1 MSPTTTTKKYEEKK
15 RHLLLKFGKKKR
27 NMTNIRVYTFKVRKK
42 AFKKWLVH
50 GKIVK
55 NE

>member
-15 RHLLLKFGKKKR
+15 RHLLLKFGKKK